1 MPTVRQTSVVF
12 DGTAGQGQLE
22 TEPYLPPDT
31 EAYRVVSFRISLYL
45 DQIAA
50 ADIPSSI
57 TFRNTTTLATFRN
70 TTTLA
75 TETLLFA
82 PTIAAGDLIAW
93 DYPCDLISP
102 RETEIIVTVNNGA
115 ALPASALLLWDFQIT
130 APTRGGTSG

>member
-1 MPTVRQTSVVF
+1 MPTVRQTSAVF
-12 DGTAGQGQLE
+12 DGTAGQGQLQ

-50 ADIPSSI
+50 ADIVSSI
-57 TFRNTTTLATFRN
+57 TFRN

-102 RETEIIVTVNNGA
+102 RETVNNGA

>member
-1 MPTVRQTSVVF
+1 MPTVRQTSAVF
-12 DGTAGQGQLE
+12 DGTAGQGQLQ

-57 TFRNTTTLATFRN
+57 TFRNTTTLAT
-70 TTTLA
+70 
-75 TETLLFA
+75 ETLLFA
-82 PTIAAGDLIAW
+82 PTIATGDLIAW

-130 APTRGGTSG
+130 APTRGGTNG